1 MYNPITHGQPS
12 ITWMKLYVYVCTYAC
27 MYAYMYAYATTPH
40 ALEATLLRM
49 RPRICTLTGIAH
61 THTLRTLHHGQLRR
75 QCRYAPTRH
84 VAVWQRLSRDKMN
97 YMLAN
102 SLASHTMSTRNA
114 QTAHHQSY
122 RHTRRHIP
130 PPTHIPVQQSI
141 AGSGSIALCSET
153 CPVHHLLEFYSRK
166 NRVNS

>member
-1 MYNPITHGQPS
+1 M
-12 ITWMKLYVYVCTYAC
+12 YVCMYVC
-27 MYAYMYAYATTPH
+27 MYVRMYAYATTPH

-75 QCRYAPTRH
+75 QCRHAPTRH
-84 VAVWQRLSRDKMN
+84 VAVGQRLSRDKMN

-102 SLASHTMSTRNA
+102 SLASRTMSTRNA

-122 RHTRRHIP
+122 RHTRRHISSP
-130 PPTHIPVQQSI
+130 PHTYLFSSQSLVRVQSHYVQKHVQCIISLNTTVGKTELI
-141 AGSGSIALCSET
+141 
-153 CPVHHLLEFYSRK
+153 
-166 NRVNS
+166 VNSI